1 LKNNIV
7 KMAQEAKKAGR
18 ILTHLSSQKKEEV
31 LLLMAHLIKKNGER
45 IKEENEKDLKEAQEK
60 KLSPA
65 LIDRLTLS
73 NSRISKISISLREIA
88 QMEDPIGKIEKMRR
102 RPNGLLIGKMTVPL
116 GVIGIIYEARPNV
129 TADAAALCL
138 KSGNSVILRG
148 GSEALNSNIVL
159 TDLLQ
164 EALYQSDLPQTSIQL
179 IRTTDHQTVMEMLK
193 LNEYIDV
200 IIPRGGEGLIRTVTE
215 NSTIP
220 VIKHYQGVCHIYV
233 DSNANLRMAEEICFN
248 AKVQRPGVCNAMET
262 LLVNEKIAGEFLPL
276 MIKRFK
282 EAGVEIRGDEI
293 SQRIV
298 PKITLASQEDWYTEY
313 LDLILSLKVVRGI
326 EEAIEHINHYGSGH
340 SDAIVTESYSQ
351 AGKFLNEVDSAAV
364 YVNASTRFTDGGE
377 FGLGAEIGISTQKLH
392 ARGPMGAAELTS
404 RKFIIFGQGQIRK

>member
-1 LKNNIV
+1 MKNNIV

-18 ILTHLSSQKKEEV
+18 ILAHLSSQKKEEV
-31 LLLMAHLIKKNGER
+31 LLLMAHLIKENGER

-164 EALYQSDLPQTSIQL
+164 EALCQSDLPQASIQL

-262 LLVNEKIAGEFLPL
+262 LLVNEKIAGEVLPL

-282 EAGVEIRGDEI
+282 EAGVEIRGDEM

>member
-1 LKNNIV
+1 MKNNIV
-7 KMAQEAKKAGR
+7 KMAQEAKKASR
-18 ILTHLSSQKKEEV
+18 ILAHLSSQKKEEV
-31 LLLMAHLIKKNGER
+31 LLLMAHLIKENGEKIR
-45 IKEENEKDLKEAQEK
+45 EENERDLKEAKEK

-88 QMEDPIGKIEKMRR
+88 QMEDPIGKIEKMGR

-148 GSEALNSNIVL
+148 GSEALNSNIAL

-164 EALYQSDLPQTSIQL
+164 EALYQSDLPQASIQL

-276 MIKRFK
+276 MIKRFT
-282 EAGVEIRGDEI
+282 EAGVEIRGDEM

-298 PKITLASQEDWYTEY
+298 PEITLASEEDWYTEY

-404 RKFIIFGQGQIRK
+404 RKFIIFGQGQTRK

>member
-1 LKNNIV
+1 MKNNII
-7 KMAQEAKKAGR
+7 KMAQEAKKASR
-18 ILTHLSSQKKEEV
+18 ILAHLSSQKKKEV
-31 LLLMAHLIKKNGER
+31 LLLMAHLIKENGER
-45 IKEENEKDLKEAQEK
+45 IKEENEKDLKEAKEK

-164 EALYQSDLPQTSIQL
+164 EALYQSDLPQASIQL

-193 LNEYIDV
+193 LDEYIDV

-233 DSNANLRMAEEICFN
+233 DSKANLRMAEEICFN

-276 MIKRFK
+276 MIKRFT

-298 PKITLASQEDWYTEY
+298 PEITLASEEDWYTEY
-313 LDLILSLKVVRGI
+313 LDLILSLKVVREI

-377 FGLGAEIGISTQKLH
+377 FGLGSEIGISTQKLH

>member
-1 LKNNIV
+1 MKNNIV

-18 ILTHLSSQKKEEV
+18 ILAHLSSQKKEEV
-31 LLLMAHLIKKNGER
+31 LLLMAHLIKENGER

-164 EALYQSDLPQTSIQL
+164 EALYQSDLPQASIQL
-179 IRTTDHQTVMEMLK
+179 IRTTDHQVVMEMLK

-200 IIPRGGEGLIRTVTE
+200 IIPRGGKGLIKTVTE

-298 PKITLASQEDWYTEY
+298 PEIVLASEEDWYTEY

-351 AGKFLNEVDSAAV
+351 AGKFLNEIDSAAV

>member
-1 LKNNIV
+1 MKNNII
-7 KMAQEAKKAGR
+7 KMAQEAKKASR
-18 ILTHLSSQKKEEV
+18 ILAHLSSQKKEEV
-31 LLLMAHLIKKNGER
+31 LLLMAHLLKENGER
-45 IKEENEKDLKEAQEK
+45 IKEENEKDLKEAKEK

-164 EALYQSDLPQTSIQL
+164 EALYQSDLPQASIQL

-193 LNEYIDV
+193 LDEYIDV

-233 DSNANLRMAEEICFN
+233 DSKVNLRMAEEICFN

-276 MIKRFK
+276 MIKRFT

-298 PKITLASQEDWYTEY
+298 PEITLASEEDWYTEY
-313 LDLILSLKVVRGI
+313 LDLILSLKVVREI

>member
-1 LKNNIV
+1 
-7 KMAQEAKKAGR
+7 
-18 ILTHLSSQKKEEV
+18 
-31 LLLMAHLIKKNGER
+31 MAHLIKENGEK
-45 IKEENEKDLKEAQEK
+45 IKEENEKDLKEAKEK

-88 QMEDPIGKIEKMRR
+88 QMEDPIGKIEKMGR

-164 EALYQSDLPQTSIQL
+164 EALYQSDLPQASIQL

-220 VIKHYQGVCHIYV
+220 VIKHYQGVCHVYV
-233 DSNANLRMAEEICFN
+233 DSDANLRMAEEICFN

-276 MIKRFK
+276 MIKRFT
-282 EAGVEIRGDEI
+282 EAGVEIRGDEM

-298 PKITLASQEDWYTEY
+298 PEITLASEEDWYTEY

-404 RKFIIFGQGQIRK
+404 RKFIIFGQGQTRK

>member
-1 LKNNIV
+1 MKNNIV

-18 ILTHLSSQKKEEV
+18 ILAHLSSQKKEEV
-31 LLLMAHLIKKNGER
+31 LLLMAHLIKENGER

-164 EALYQSDLPQTSIQL
+164 EALDQSDLPQASIQL

-193 LNEYIDV
+193 LDEYIDV

-276 MIKRFK
+276 MIKRFT
-282 EAGVEIRGDEI
+282 EAGVEIRGDEM

-298 PKITLASQEDWYTEY
+298 PEITLASEEDWYTEY

>member
-1 LKNNIV
+1 
-7 KMAQEAKKAGR
+7 
-18 ILTHLSSQKKEEV
+18 
-31 LLLMAHLIKKNGER
+31 MAHLIKENGEI
-45 IKEENEKDLKEAQEK
+45 IKEENDKDLKEAKRK

-73 NSRISKISISLREIA
+73 SSRISKISISLREIA
-88 QMEDPIGKIEKMRR
+88 QMEDPTGKIEKMWR

-164 EALYQSDLPQTSIQL
+164 EALYQSDLPQASIQL
-179 IRTTDHQTVMEMLK
+179 IRTTDHQVVMEMLK

-200 IIPRGGEGLIRTVTE
+200 IIPRGGKGLIKTVTE

-298 PKITLASQEDWYTEY
+298 PEIVLASEEDWYTEY

-351 AGKFLNEVDSAAV
+351 AGKFLNEIDSAAV

-404 RKFIIFGQGQIRK
+404 RKFIIFGQGQTRK